1 MRGLIMIRFAPLVTL
16 PLRRIVT
23 SRGVIVSRR
32 RTVAR
37 RVGSARLSIWSRIVR
52 LFAPL
57 AALPLGRTVTAW
69 AVIGSPFIA
78 RWRLIARRIL
88 VFVVAFD
95 YAFRPSTVS
104 FSRLS

>member
-16 PLRRIVT
+16 PIRRIVA

-37 RVGSARLSIWSRIVR
+37 RVGLARLSIWSRIAR
-52 LFAPL
+52 LFASL
-57 AALPLGRTVTAW
+57 ATLPLGRTVTAG

-78 RWRLIARRIL
+78 RRRLIARRIL
-88 VFVVAFD
+88 VIVVAFD
-95 YAFRPSTVS
+95 CAFRPIMVS
-104 FSRLS
+104 LSRLS